1 MVSKFPKILYT
12 MEQKYAI
19 IRENAKIYQ
28 KARKKVKTEILNELT
43 NILKFNRDW
52 HLF

>member
-12 MEQKYAI
+12 NQQKYAI

-28 KARKKVKTEILNELT
+28 KARKKVTVVKNFVSGSPPFFQILN
-43 NILKFNRDW
+43 
-52 HLF
+52 